1 MSPEEL
7 TRERLTH
14 LKSVLLTLKAAGA
27 TGFEGFVR
35 VVLTALTDIPFR
47 LATSGLQGGLDG
59 AAALRG
65 DSVCFEAKRYS
76 GDIHRNEVLT
86 KIVDLARTSEA
97 PDRLWVLAATTEI
110 GAQLASAVQAA
121 GDQNAI
127 STLILDWTTDPL
139 PLLAVAAVA
148 SADAASDFLI
158 RHCDPTPDRH
168 ELDRAIAE
176 VSSHPKFYTLLGKL
190 KSSLN
195 VSSLATAR
203 STKLNKSWRIESFGS
218 EHTAR
223 ERLGQ
228 ALVVLAHPE
237 LLPLRAAQ
245 RQQVKDSLQ
254 TDHTIILSGGEG
266 HGKSWLAA
274 QICSDH
280 EGLALF
286 ASAEQFD
293 GVAVKDLDSFLV
305 DLLISQT
312 GDIAEETV
320 KLRWRHRFAAWKRQP
335 PALPI
340 LMVVDGINQRQG
352 QRWDSILNGLKERL
366 RAIGGCL
373 VVTVRPQFW
382 HRIVASGLTFKPTLV
397 EVPEW
402 LPDERNQLLKH
413 HGISLDWLD
422 EATLQ
427 TLRNPRLLGVAV
439 ATLPHQNSLAWKGL
453 TTDRILMEHLRAS
466 QRENFED
473 ETVSELT
480 KRLSHHAKKVLE
492 RVSESSNEPPQN
504 FEADSAAVI
513 ETRFFRTLL
522 GPGDTYELREE
533 GLTLA
538 LGFTLVDQLWQAQRS
553 SHNLAQRMTHLIDP
567 IYAMDRTVDVM
578 FAALM
583 VCALDRVR
591 FDQSIF
597 TVLLDAFSSLQNID
611 EQRFEEFAEIVKTQP
626 KELFES
632 LGGFTLESRR
642 RINHDWFIHA
652 AFATAAT
659 SENWPIAESAIRG
672 WLHCYNKD
680 VLDQVNRHPRQTEDE
695 RAQRF
700 QKKAIEIQEVLSSLS
715 HFENGLLQNMTAVTG
730 QLDDL
735 YTLAL
740 RLLAGRPLAG
750 FASSFVSFG
759 LGLSLDT
766 DAWAAR
772 KAFHQLTTF
781 NRLDRVVAMDAF
793 LKAIEPLRSRD
804 TSKGGQWTVVR
815 MLLATGDETAA
826 REAAAIAHTL
836 REDWTQWATSAPD
849 KWRQS
854 RVADPEAICPVDM
867 DAGLVNFDAINPNS
881 VLQAMEPSMEDH
893 RFREFLPVACRFAPE
908 HAVEKVRQIISGVL
922 TRTAMP
928 LRQLILNGMEYAP
941 LVTRDIALQLIA
953 RVSDTN
959 GGMVDTLVEHE
970 QNAQRMFLLT
980 YAAPEL
986 TPSEQLDCMCNPAF
1000 GTDYLLRIIPSLKPQ
1015 PTDVILEALQSTL
1028 ESADEE
1034 PAYGALTATRYGA
1047 TPMTAELESLLL
1059 RCYRTTSVKLR
1070 ALSLELAIQH
1080 GLKTIRDAHVQS
1092 SWSGRTFDTRTKE
1105 GWFGAILLA
1114 DACEKEELTVHELL
1128 NRTPPETWFT
1138 CAKHVGKAMFLPLA
1152 NHFLRRL
1159 QLAIGETRSL
1169 SVPAVDLKLSSVE
1182 SAPYPLLA
1190 IEESER
1196 DARRFPCT
1204 ETLSEQLGSQEDFY
1218 EKQDRL
1224 RAISEEFFA
1233 KLKGLNAKLFTE
1245 LVTIDDLRG
1254 LALAVPTMLPN
1265 LLHMLEQAND
1275 TELCW
1280 LKNLAFVVANLV
1292 SNDMPERAVALF
1304 QRTLQTQGFVTYE
1317 LADGLT
1323 LEHEAIWSSSPS
1335 VVMNLFWRERLLTGG
1350 DDEILAR
1357 EVTAA
1362 ERFGAARF
1370 IKAFIQ
1376 EHTNSLSA
1384 LDQSFALSVAGFS
1397 RQSEEW
1403 LDVIESHLDD
1413 KGIAGEAAKKA
1424 KAAHETAQWA
1434 EKWTREMYLAKSP
1447 EEFWR
1452 CLIISKACM
1461 DFRVSDAPIS
1471 RTKWAPFTALFK
1483 QVRKA
1488 AIREQSKNRKKTFV
1502 GQSVPDVIF
1511 VTGYT

>member
-195 VSSLATAR
+195 VSTLATAR

-286 ASAEQFD
+286 ACAEQFD

-538 LGFTLVDQLWQAQRS
+538 LGFTLIDQLWQAQRS

-836 REDWTQWATSAPD
+836 REDWTQWASPAPD

-1015 PTDVILEALQSTL
+1015 STDVILEALQSTL

-1254 LALAVPTMLPN
+1254 LALAVPTLLPN
-1265 LLHMLEQAND
+1265 LLDMLEQAND

-1280 LKNLAFVVANLV
+1280 LKNIAFVVANLV